1 MSSDNADKT
10 LGKRALGRVF
20 AALNRADEIG
30 GEVRDFVQDRVL
42 RDPRYVDLRRRFE
55 ALRGKEYE
63 SREDAEGAERARAE
77 AAAAAAPAYE
87 PRSSV
92 ADDAIANPDLPA
104 QIYGKSSCP
113 WTGRAITL
121 LEKLRADY
129 DFIDTDDSDNEH
141 FESKLI
147 AETDQKTTPWIYLRG
162 QFIGGFNAL
171 NEVHRLG
178 QLEDRLA
185 GVVSSNPGDKNVV
198 VAVRPEAEVSPPG
211 EAN

>member
-55 ALRGKEYE
+55 ALRGKEYQ

-77 AAAAAAPAYE
+77 AAAAAAPAYA
-87 PRSSV
+87 PSSSV

-198 VAVRPEAEVSPPG
+198 VAARPEAEVSPPG